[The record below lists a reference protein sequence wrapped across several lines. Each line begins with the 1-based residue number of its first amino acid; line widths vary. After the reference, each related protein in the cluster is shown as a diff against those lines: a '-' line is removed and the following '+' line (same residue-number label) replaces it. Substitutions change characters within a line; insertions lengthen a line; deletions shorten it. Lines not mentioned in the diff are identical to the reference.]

1 MKKQIHLN
9 EKELNN
15 LIKESVCKVLKQINE
30 SVSRERQIAEIS
42 FNPYDYCE
50 EDDEIDCLEE
60 NNIRSDYML
69 SFERTLVTEPMVMY
83 YSDGSG
89 YPGSVDSEDF
99 ELVRDD
105 SLFSDMSIIKDTCP
119 ELYNKI
125 IDEIDNID
133 EEEMDWRTIDED
145 GPFDDYDPSDD

>member
-15 LIKESVCKVLKQINE
+15 LIKESVCKVLKQI
-30 SVSRERQIAEIS
+30 
-42 FNPYDYCE
+42 
-50 EDDEIDCLEE
+50 DEIDCLEE